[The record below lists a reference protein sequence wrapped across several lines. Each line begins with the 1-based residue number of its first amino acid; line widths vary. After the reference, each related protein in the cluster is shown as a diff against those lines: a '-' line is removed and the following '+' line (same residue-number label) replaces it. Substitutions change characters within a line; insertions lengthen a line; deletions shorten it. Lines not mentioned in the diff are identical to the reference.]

1 MLAASLRDVGCPKR
15 LSKPPTLSGWLPS
28 PLNLAHPCLRV
39 RESSPFECPNSR
51 QVRRRMSCTKHRSF
65 GCWQDTNGPI
75 PPSRFGTIQRGV
87 CQTQH
92 SLVRYGFHVA
102 HEPRISRPANRT
114 RTHFRSR
121 RPSVEAAHFPARAA
135 RVRLT
140 CWLPHGWYWVQ
151 RRPENLLAPSWP
163 QAD

>member
-1 MLAASLRDVGCPKR
+1 
-15 LSKPPTLSGWLPS
+15 
-28 PLNLAHPCLRV
+28 
-39 RESSPFECPNSR
+39 
-51 QVRRRMSCTKHRSF
+51 MSCTKHRSF

-92 SLVRYGFHVA
+92 SLARYGFHVA

-140 CWLPHGWYWVQ
+140 CWLPHGLVLGAKKTGKSIG
-151 RRPENLLAPSWP
+151 PKLAPSGLKGKP
-163 QAD
+163 VT